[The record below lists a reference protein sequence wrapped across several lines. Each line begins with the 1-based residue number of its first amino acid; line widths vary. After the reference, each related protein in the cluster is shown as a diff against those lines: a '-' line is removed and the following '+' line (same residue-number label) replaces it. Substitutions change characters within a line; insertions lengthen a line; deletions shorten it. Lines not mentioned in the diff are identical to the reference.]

1 MNDSPRYLVEAV
13 SLTLDATFG
22 PAHQYIPPHFF
33 RTTLYRDVLR
43 NLDPANIPAAKPCD
57 RREWCHVVNAVE
69 GILAV
74 AEMLLAY
81 DTSAPPKVYE
91 RILSDTLPA
100 ILEWLVYLD
109 PRKHHCDE
117 DERVPAMASFGWSI
131 PDARGQC
138 WLYDAICRFLC
149 DITWIPGG
157 AEALVRAR
165 QVSVTSYMFDI
176 WWLRVKRHADNK
188 RADVRTNVILGVLI
202 SYKRDLD
209 TRNRIPR
216 EIFNKGM
223 PAVRMII
230 RRLRA
235 VATMPDPDFDEASP
249 LVALSLALAE
259 RTEARPLLRPLLWLV
274 VPLLR
279 LIHLPAVH
287 RDAARIDPQSDLE
300 SYAEDCFAI
309 LLCMASE
316 LCGTRDVI
324 RLVRGGLLQA
334 ASDHLTRRHSRRN
347 RERECNVVAL
357 IAHIIGPALVF
368 PSVARV
374 VRDTLSRHNLRFS
387 PADNAGVTDV
397 PHGDPNHHIR
407 SSDLYECLE
416 QSEHARA
423 KYHDEVKDLMYCH
436 NDSCEQRHGKL
447 KRCPCGYAYYCCE
460 SCQAADRPRHKATCR
475 PVITSKYSH
484 DFKIDRPSDIHFIKF
499 FAKQVVAERIDV
511 PGPNPKDQ
519 ALKVDF
525 SRSMQA
531 VIAPVEDAE
540 GRILYVQVGV
550 RGAEDKDLGDTGSK
564 TTLEVPM

>member
-1 MNDSPRYLVEAV
+1 MNDTPRYLARAV
-13 SLTLDATFG
+13 ALTLDVTFG
-22 PAHQYIPPHFF
+22 AAHQYIPPHFF
-33 RTTLYRDVLR
+33 RSTLYRDVLR
-43 NLDPANIPAAKPCD
+43 NLNPANIPAAQPCD
-57 RREWCHVVNAVE
+57 CQEWCHVVNAVE

-74 AEMLLAY
+74 VQMLLAY
-81 DTSAPPKVYE
+81 NTSTPSGVYK

-100 ILEWLVYLD
+100 ILDWLVYLD

-117 DERVPAMASFGWSI
+117 DERVPAMATFGWSI
-131 PDARGQC
+131 PDAQGQC

-149 DITWIPGG
+149 AITLIPGE
-157 AEALVRAR
+157 AESLVCAR

-176 WWLRVKRHADNK
+176 WWLRVERLADNK
-188 RADVRTNVILGVLI
+188 PADVRTNAILGLLI
-202 SYKRDLD
+202 SYKRDID

-223 PAVRMII
+223 SAVRMII

-235 VATMPDPDFDEASP
+235 VTTMPDPDFDEASP
-249 LVALSLALAE
+249 LVSLSLALAE
-259 RTEARPLLRPLLWLV
+259 QADARPLLRPLLWFV

-279 LIHLPAVH
+279 SIHHPAAH
-287 RDAARIDPQSDLE
+287 QYATRIDPQTGGPYKSLLE
-300 SYAEDCFAI
+300 TYAEDCFAI
-309 LLCMASE
+309 LFCMASE

-334 ASDHLTRRHSRRN
+334 AFDHLTRHHSCQD
-347 RERECNVVAL
+347 REHECNVGML
-357 IAHIIGPALVF
+357 IAHIIGPALIF

-387 PADNAGVTDV
+387 PS
-397 PHGDPNHHIR
+397 DPNDHIR
-407 SSDLYECLE
+407 WSDLDESLE
-416 QSEHARA
+416 RLEHAKA
-423 KYHDEVKDLMYCH
+423 KYHDEVKDIMYCH

-447 KRCPCGYAYYCCE
+447 KRCPCGYAFYCSE

-475 PVITSKYSH
+475 PVITSKYCH

-499 FAKQVVAERIDV
+499 FAKQVVAERIDA

-531 VIAPVEDAE
+531 VIAPVEDAD
-540 GRILYVQVGV
+540 GHKLYVQVGL
-550 RGAEDKDLGDTGSK
+550 RGAEDKDFGDTGSK